1 MIYYKRTIENTLA
14 GERSENKVRLIF
26 GARQTGKSTLLLHVL
41 PGEKSVLYNLQD
53 SKLRRQFEMDPASLG
68 KELRALEGDKTR
80 VVIDEIQ
87 KVPALLDEI
96 QFLYDTDPNRWQFF
110 LTGSSAR
117 RLRTHSANLL
127 PGRCHVYHLYPVT
140 RLEEAGF
147 DGLLEKSEVS
157 PDGFPDRNLENR
169 LTFGNLPGVLGESPE
184 RAAATLEA
192 YVENYL
198 EEEIRREA
206 QVRDMGAFG
215 IFLRLAAGE
224 SGKQTNLVRLS
235 QESGVP
241 AATLRNYYQVLVD
254 TFVGYSVAA
263 YGHSGRKRLLTT
275 PRFLLFDLGV
285 RHAAARMRFPEAL
298 TSEEGGKLLEHWV
311 GLELIHRAG
320 YKGRSHSV
328 AFWRT
333 TTGAEVDYIWQTPEE
348 DVPIEVKWSENP
360 RAEDVRHLET
370 FLDLYPERAQRG
382 LLVCRIARPRQVTDR
397 IQAIPWSRL

>member
-241 AATLRNYYQVLVD
+241 AATLRN
-254 TFVGYSVAA
+254 
-263 YGHSGRKRLLTT
+263 
-275 PRFLLFDLGV
+275 
-285 RHAAARMRFPEAL
+285 
-298 TSEEGGKLLEHWV
+298 
-311 GLELIHRAG
+311 
-320 YKGRSHSV
+320 
-328 AFWRT
+328 
-333 TTGAEVDYIWQTPEE
+333 
-348 DVPIEVKWSENP
+348 
-360 RAEDVRHLET
+360 
-370 FLDLYPERAQRG
+370 
-382 LLVCRIARPRQVTDR
+382 
-397 IQAIPWSRL
+397 